1 MANFYRHL
9 TIFSGHTVVILW
21 QVPSSLLQIF
31 LPQSWSKKVSD
42 HVHLLRYAELDKEGY
57 FGFNHTLATYWKK
70 SIKSPSQTSR
80 NQLWMDTAKRV
91 MPPIPF
97 VFYCSVTHVMSQ
109 VLQPKTVNKRYRG
122 RHTFISVHMQWGMA
136 LWQIVINTI
145 QLFAT
150 QQSITGCC

>member
-1 MANFYRHL
+1 
-9 TIFSGHTVVILW
+9 
-21 QVPSSLLQIF
+21 
-31 LPQSWSKKVSD
+31 
-42 HVHLLRYAELDKEGY
+42 
-57 FGFNHTLATYWKK
+57 
-70 SIKSPSQTSR
+70 
-80 NQLWMDTAKRV
+80 MDTAKRV

-136 LWQIVINTI
+136 LRQIVINKI